1 MGIAGLLRAR
11 VVVPRGRAGELLNDL
26 YRFGDFHVTENDGD
40 RLRDVEELYSRA
52 RSIYLE
58 LEATV
63 RELDVNV
70 ERGPLQVLMEGDLP
84 DPEEVSVSD
93 VREALDLIEREARPI
108 LEGLRAIWQ
117 DLSDVSERLRTLAS
131 RAEVLEV
138 LRGLGRTASELG
150 QLKRFHVSL
159 FTLQSSA
166 LEEARRAFQ
175 DFVVVQERIGEGR
188 ALLAVICR
196 PRDSDRVVRIAR
208 GLNLFQVQLD
218 RVPQDVEAELA
229 AVRRELE
236 ELGKRE
242 EELRRRLSEI
252 REEKGPRLAA
262 LRDLASEMRES
273 LDRFREAGLRRAV
286 VIEGYVPRE
295 REKEFL
301 SAVGRRAYVELEE
314 AGHHGGHVPEGH
326 GHEGPKPPTLLRH
339 NKFFEAFRPVTLM
352 QGIPGYGEIDPTPY
366 VSVFLMVFY
375 GIMFADLGQGLVIAV
390 VGYLLMR
397 RARSY
402 LRVWG
407 KLLLLLGLSAA
418 AVGFLV
424 QEAFGFGI
432 YNLTGLKPVIELV
445 EHHGEA
451 KVLSQQAVLTLFSFA
466 PLLGFVHIT
475 LGMLLGAV
483 KYAKAGELGEAI
495 FSKGVSMAMY
505 VFGLLFAIAFI
516 GAGGFERM
524 FTSQDPAPLVGL
536 PIAQLGTVS
545 VYGVLASLVLL
556 IAGRPISGILGIGH
570 RTSLVA
576 GIGAGLLEVL
586 ENIIHFMSNTLSYL
600 RVPILMVIHVALMML
615 VNAAWEGLGLA
626 SLPILIIGNIG
637 IMALEGTLAFIQ
649 ALRLHLYEFF
659 SKFYEGSGA
668 PFRPLRL
675 ESRLLRLVFR

>member
-1 MGIAGLLRAR
+1 MGVAGLLRAR
-11 VVVPRGRAGELLNDL
+11 LVVPRSRAGELLNEL
-26 YRFGDFHVTENDGD
+26 YRFGDFHVTEQNGD
-40 RLRDVEELYSRA
+40 RLREVEDLYSRA
-52 RSIYLE
+52 KSIYIE
-58 LEATV
+58 LETAS
-63 RELDVNV
+63 RELNITV

-84 DPEEVSVSD
+84 EPEEMSVAD
-93 VREALDLIEREARPI
+93 VREALDLIEREARPV
-108 LEGLRAIWQ
+108 LEELRSLMKGL
-117 DLSDVSERLRTLAS
+117 SEVSERLKSLTS

-138 LRGLGRTASELG
+138 LRGLGRTASELW

-159 FTLQSSA
+159 FTLQPSA
-166 LEEARRAFQ
+166 LEEAKRAFQ
-175 DFVVVQERIGEGR
+175 GFVVVHERIGEGR

-208 GLNLFQVQLD
+208 GLNLTQVQMD
-218 RVPQDVEAELA
+218 KAPQDVEAELS

-236 ELGKRE
+236 ELRERE

-262 LRDLASEMRES
+262 LRDLALEMKES
-273 LDRFREAGLRRAV
+273 LDRFREAGLKRAV
-286 VIEGYVPRE
+286 VIEGYLPRE
-295 REKEFL
+295 REEEFL

-314 AGHHGGHVPEGH
+314 AGHHGGHGAEGH
-326 GHEGPKPPTLLRH
+326 GHGGHGPPTLLRH
-339 NKFFEAFRPVTLM
+339 NKFFEAFRPITMM

-397 RARSY
+397 KARSY

-418 AVGFLV
+418 AVGFAI

-483 KYAKAGELGEAI
+483 KYARAGELGEAI
-495 FSKGVSMAMY
+495 FSKGVSLAMY

-516 GAGGFERM
+516 GAGGFDRM
-524 FTSQDPAPLVGL
+524 FTSQHPAPLLGV
-536 PIAQLGTVS
+536 PIAQLGTIS
-545 VYGVLASLVLL
+545 VYGILASLVLL
-556 IAGRPISGILGIGH
+556 IVGRPISGMLGIGH
-570 RTSLVA
+570 RTSIVA
-576 GIGAGLLEVL
+576 GIGTGLLEVL

-659 SKFYEGSGA
+659 SKFYEGSGT